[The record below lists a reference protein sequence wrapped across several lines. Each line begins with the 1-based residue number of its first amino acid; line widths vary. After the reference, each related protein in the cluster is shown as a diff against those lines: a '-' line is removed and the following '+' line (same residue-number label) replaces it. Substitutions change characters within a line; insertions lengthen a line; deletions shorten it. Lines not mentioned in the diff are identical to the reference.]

1 MIGPSP
7 LPPYVMVRSQAAPPS
22 TAALRREGSLRCATP
37 VSTPLYVVRGRPF
50 RGSTGRLHPEDSMM
64 RRALLACGLVSSL
77 LYVGIDIFG
86 ALSWPGYSYT
96 GQAISEMTAVDA
108 PTRALL
114 LPVYFVYGLL
124 FFPFALGIWR
134 SAGPSRALRIIATCL
149 FLVALLDFAWPFF
162 PMHMRGA
169 GTTSSDTGHLL
180 LGGADMLLLMIA
192 IASSALAFGKG
203 FRVYAIATMLVILLF
218 GTLMSLDVPRVAAG
232 LPTPWLGLNER
243 LMMAAWLLW
252 IAVLSIRLAGP
263 GESAPAPRSAAS
275 RR

>member
-1 MIGPSP
+1 MTTHIS
-7 LPPYVMVRSQAAPPS
+7 LPQ
-22 TAALRREGSLRCATP
+22 
-37 VSTPLYVVRGRPF
+37 
-50 RGSTGRLHPEDSMM
+50 
-64 RRALLACGLVSSL
+64 RALLACGLVSSL

-86 ALSWPGYSYT
+86 ALSGPGYSYT
-96 GQAISEMTAVDA
+96 GQAISEMTAVGA
-108 PTRALL
+108 PTRSLL

-134 SAGPSRALRIIATCL
+134 SAGPGRALRIVATCL

-162 PMHMRGA
+162 PMHLRGA
-169 GTTSSDTGHLL
+169 GTTSSDTGHLV

-192 IASSALAFGKG
+192 ISSSAFAFGKA
-203 FRVYAIATMLVILLF
+203 FRLYAIATLLVILLF

-252 IAVLSIRLAGP
+252 IAILSVRLAGP
-263 GESAPAPRSAAS
+263 GVAGPAGKS
-275 RR
+275 RPVVAR